1 MAPSEELTMAKKIRH
16 QPGAARRTGDHEPEP
31 AEELPDIRARILK
44 KVAQVRILDPAQAR
58 EFIRGRQHADYDRYD
73 EVWDGV
79 YVVPGLPGN
88 PHQDLVTALVAILYQ
103 VLEGRGRVHPG
114 ANVSDRRSGWETS
127 FRCPDVVVVLSDG
140 RAVDCGWH
148 WMDGPDFLVEVRS
161 PGDATDEKIPF
172 YSRIQVREMLI
183 IHRETRELQL
193 LRHDGQ
199 GLRPVEPTLFR
210 GKNGHW
216 LVSEVVPLAFRLVT
230 QRGVP
235 RTQVRR
241 TDNRRGSW
249 TV

>member
-1 MAPSEELTMAKKIRH
+1 MAKRIPH
-16 QPGAARRTGDHEPEP
+16 QPGTARRTGDHEPEP

-44 KVAQVRILDPAQAR
+44 KVSQVRILDPVQAR
-58 EFIRGRQHADYDRYD
+58 DFIRRRQHADYDRYD

-79 YVVPGLPGN
+79 YVVPGLASN
-88 PHQDLVTALVAILYQ
+88 PHQELVAALVAILFP

-127 FRCPDVVVVLSDG
+127 FRCPDVVVVLNDG
-140 RAVDCGWH
+140 RAVDCRTH
-148 WMDGPDFLVEVRS
+148 WMGGPDFLIEIRS
-161 PGDATDEKIPF
+161 PGDETDEKIPF
-172 YSRIQVREMLI
+172 YSRIQVRELLI
-183 IHRETRELQL
+183 IHRDTRELQL

-199 GLRPVEPTLFR
+199 ELRPVEPTLFR
-210 GKNGHW
+210 GKNWRW
-216 LVSEVVPLAFRLVT
+216 LVSEVVPLAFQVVT

-241 TDNRRGSW
+241 TDNKRGRW